1 MKRRA
6 ILLGHVD
13 GDLHTNADLNKM
25 YDFLCSN
32 RGGAWCDTEIIRQA
46 NIPRLELDRLLYEI
60 REEEL
65 DFTLFYF
72 SGHGEYVRGTS
83 LELNPSGDEINERE
97 LACLGVRQINI
108 FDCCRKLPEKPLMK
122 NANFGSLEGVCE
134 AYDRKRLLC
143 RQLYNNRIMSASP
156 QQMSLYACSIDE
168 YAHDFSNGGIYTN
181 YLLSAAKSLN
191 GDYVLASSAHAKASV
206 LTAAE
211 ALLRGVEQTPDYYMA
226 KLPSRLQLVLAVN
239 DGIVK

>member
-1 MKRRA
+1 
-6 ILLGHVD
+6 
-13 GDLHTNADLNKM
+13 
-25 YDFLCSN
+25 
-32 RGGAWCDTEIIRQA
+32 
-46 NIPRLELDRLLYEI
+46 
-60 REEEL
+60 
-65 DFTLFYF
+65 
-72 SGHGEYVRGTS
+72 
-83 LELNPSGDEINERE
+83 
-97 LACLGVRQINI
+97 
-108 FDCCRKLPEKPLMK
+108 MK